1 MFDSSVRSHARYRSS
16 ARQMARKRARWNL
29 LKRLGWNT
37 ILFSL
42 CFVFLVF
49 GVFYAWDYLT
59 HSYVFC
65 LQCIRITP
73 SRHLNEE
80 EILKLSGLS
89 STTNI
94 FNLDPKAVERAI
106 ETNPWVEK
114 ASVERRLPSSVHIT
128 VNEYVPIAM
137 VDLGGARYLVDV
149 SGVLF
154 KTVGPSEVV
163 DGLPVIT
170 GIRQE
175 NARQGSR
182 LQADALNCIEL
193 LKMAQKGARTLGI
206 GNIKEIHIAESGEL
220 TVFTVD
226 KGVPILFS
234 GTDIKQQFARAENI
248 LFHLYKSGNY
258 DRLQAI
264 DLDYGK
270 DRAVARLK

>member
-1 MFDSSVRSHARYRSS
+1 
-16 ARQMARKRARWNL
+16 MARKKARWNL
-29 LKRLGWNT
+29 LKRLGWKT
-37 ILFSL
+37 LLWSMAA
-42 CFVFLVF
+42 VFLVF
-49 GVFYAWDYLT
+49 GGFYAWNYLA

-65 LQCIRITP
+65 VQSIRIEP

-94 FNLDPKAVERAI
+94 LNMDVHAVERAI
-106 ETNPWVEK
+106 EANSWVEK
-114 ASVERRLPSSVHIT
+114 AFVERRFPSSVHIS
-128 VNEYVPIAM
+128 VKEHLPIA
-137 VDLGGARYLVDV
+137 VVLLGNKSYLVNA

-154 KTVGPSEVV
+154 RELNPSESHE
-163 DGLPVIT
+163 GLPVIT
-170 GIRQE
+170 GLKQE
-175 NARQGSR
+175 GVRNGR
-182 LQADALNCIEL
+182 LPVEAINSMEL
-193 LKMAQKGARTLGI
+193 LKMAQKGARTLGV
-206 GNIKEIHIAESGEL
+206 GNIKEIHVSESWEL
-220 TVFTVD
+220 TVYTVD

-234 GTDIKQQFARAENI
+234 ATDVKQQFARAESI

>member
-1 MFDSSVRSHARYRSS
+1 MFEASTRFNTRYRSS
-16 ARQMARKRARWNL
+16 ARTMARKRARWNL
-29 LKRLGWNT
+29 LKRLGWKT
-37 ILFSL
+37 LL
-42 CFVFLVF
+42 CGMAAIFLVF
-49 GVFYAWDYLT
+49 GGFYAWNYLV

-65 LQCIRITP
+65 VQSIRIEP

-94 FNLDPKAVERAI
+94 LNMDVHAVERAI
-106 ETNPWVEK
+106 EANPWVEK
-114 ASVERRLPSSVHIT
+114 ASVERRFPSSVHIR
-128 VNEYVPIAM
+128 VKEHLPIA
-137 VDLGGARYLVDV
+137 VVSLGNKQYLVNA

-154 KTVGPSEVV
+154 KELKPSESV

-170 GIRQE
+170 GLKQDGV
-175 NARQGSR
+175 RQGR
-182 LQADALNCIEL
+182 LPAEALTSMEL

-206 GNIKEIHIAESGEL
+206 GNIKEIHVAESGEL
-220 TVFTVD
+220 TVYTAD

-234 GTDIKQQFARAENI
+234 ATDVKQQFARAENI

>member
-1 MFDSSVRSHARYRSS
+1 MFESSARFNTRYRSS
-16 ARQMARKRARWNL
+16 ARTMARKRARWNL
-29 LKRLGWNT
+29 FKRLGWKT
-37 ILFSL
+37 LLWSMSAV
-42 CFVFLVF
+42 FVVL
-49 GVFYAWDYLT
+49 GGLYAWNYLA

-65 LQCIRITP
+65 VQSIRIEP

-94 FNLDPKAVERAI
+94 LNMDVHSVERAI
-106 ETNPWVEK
+106 EANPWVEK
-114 ASVERRLPSSVHIT
+114 ALVERRFPSSVYIRIKEHLP
-128 VNEYVPIAM
+128 VAVVSFGNKA
-137 VDLGGARYLVDV
+137 YLVNA
-149 SGVLF
+149 SGILF
-154 KTVGPSEVV
+154 RELNPSEFM

-170 GIRQE
+170 GLKQE
-175 NARQGSR
+175 GVQQGR
-182 LQADALNCIEL
+182 LPAEALTSMEL
-193 LKMAQKGARTLGI
+193 LKMAQKGARTLGV
-206 GNIKEIHIAESGEL
+206 GNIKEIHVSESGEL
-220 TVFTVD
+220 TVYTAD

-234 GTDIKQQFARAENI
+234 ANDVKEQFARAENI

>member
-1 MFDSSVRSHARYRSS
+1 MFEASARFNTRYRSS
-16 ARQMARKRARWNL
+16 ARTMARKRARWNL
-29 LKRLGWNT
+29 LKRLGWKT
-37 ILFSL
+37 ML
-42 CFVFLVF
+42 CGVSAVFLVF
-49 GVFYAWDYLT
+49 GGLYAWNYLA

-65 LQCIRITP
+65 IQSIRIEP

-94 FNLDPKAVERAI
+94 LNMDVHAVERAV
-106 ETNPWVEK
+106 EANPWVEK
-114 ASVERRLPSSVHIT
+114 ASVERRFPSAVHISVKEHVPVAVVSLGNKAYM
-128 VNEYVPIAM
+128 VNA
-137 VDLGGARYLVDV
+137 

-154 KTVGPSEVV
+154 RELNPSEPT

-170 GIRQE
+170 GLKQDSV
-175 NARQGSR
+175 RQGR
-182 LQADALNCIEL
+182 LPAEAINSMEL
-193 LKMAQKGARTLGI
+193 LKMAQKGARTLGV
-206 GNIKEIHIAESGEL
+206 GNIKEIHVSESGEL
-220 TVFTVD
+220 TVYTVD

-234 GTDIKQQFARAENI
+234 ATDVKQQFARAENI